1 MTVQVGTG
9 RSGEYQS
16 GSLTVKTAGSDYYA
30 VLDASGTQ
38 LASKQ
43 VNQPVSLPAGK
54 HSVRLGN
61 NMRPATVTAGQ
72 SVVLNW

>member
-1 MTVQVGTG
+1 
-9 RSGEYQS
+9 
-16 GSLTVKTAGSDYYA
+16 VKTAGSDYYA

-43 VNQPVSLPAGK
+43 VNQPVSCPRESTL
-54 HSVRLGN
+54 VRLGN
-61 NMRPATVTAGQ
+61 NIRPATVTAGQ